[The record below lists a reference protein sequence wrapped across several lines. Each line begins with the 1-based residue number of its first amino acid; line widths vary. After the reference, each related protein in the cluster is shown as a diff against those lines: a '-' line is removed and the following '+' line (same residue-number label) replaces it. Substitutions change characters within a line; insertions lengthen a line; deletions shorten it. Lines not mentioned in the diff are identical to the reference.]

1 MLGRKADIR
10 IGGDF
15 STVPADK
22 YTVQIADVNFKTLFN
37 KWKNQEEEML
47 NFQYVVLN
55 EKPMPETEDGKD
67 AGTTRGR
74 FIWHKVSQSLS
85 TKSWLMKLAK
95 AVYGRDLTKEEL
107 DPKSPKF
114 FDPEKL
120 IGKQVDI
127 MVTEDP
133 NKDNTAMFNNVV
145 SYSKTVKPLEPL
157 PLTKTGQTVIESE
170 TKPAVAEVD
179 VPNLNPG
186 LDNFLDDLEKDKEET
201 KTEDPE
207 ETEDQEEEAEEEESL
222 EELEA
227 KLKLAKAKAKEAKAK
242 KK

>member
-120 IGKQVDI
+120 VGKQVDV

-157 PLTKTGQTVIESE
+157 TISRAGQTVMESA
-170 TKPAVAEVD
+170 TKPAVMEGAT

-186 LDNFLDDLEKDKEET
+186 LDNFLDDLDKDKEEPEVEEAE
-201 KTEDPE
+201 KTETAE
-207 ETEDQEEEAEEEESL
+207 IEEEEESL

-227 KLKLAKAKAKEAKAK
+227 KLKLAKARAKEAKSK